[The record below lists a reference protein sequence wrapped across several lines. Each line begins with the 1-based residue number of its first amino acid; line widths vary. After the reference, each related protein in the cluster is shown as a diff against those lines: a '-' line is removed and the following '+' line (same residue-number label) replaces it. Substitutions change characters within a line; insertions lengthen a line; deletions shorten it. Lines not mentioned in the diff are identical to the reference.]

1 MFTLTREAMEVMTP
15 DQRVALVRIASERVA
30 GITVQKGGFD
40 LPDGY
45 LAFGQRYEEGVII
58 YGGIAPDGAVST

>member
-1 MFTLTREAMEVMTP
+1 MFAITREAMEVLTP
-15 DQRVALVRIASERVA
+15 EQRDALLHIAGARVA
-30 GITVQKGGFD
+30 GVTVQKGGFD